1 MVVNVGRVDVIL
13 KDDLEKEFRMQVAKS
28 LGMKKGNL
36 TVAIEEAVKKWVEAE
51 RKREKAATGK
61 GP

>member
-1 MVVNVGRVDVIL
+1 MVVSMGRIDVIL
-13 KDDLEKEFRMQVAKS
+13 GDDLEKEFRMAVAKE

-36 TVAIEEAVKKWVEAE
+36 TVAIEDAIRQWVEAK
-51 RKREKAATGK
+51 RKREKTAAGK

>member
-1 MVVNVGRVDVIL
+1 MGRIDVIL
-13 KDDLEKEFRMQVAKS
+13 GDDLEKEFRMEVAKS

-36 TVAIEEAVKKWVEAE
+36 TVAIEEAIKQWIEAK
-51 RKREKAATGK
+51 RRREKVAAGK

>member
-1 MVVNVGRVDVIL
+1 MGRIDVIL
-13 KDDLEKEFRMQVAKS
+13 RDDLEKEFRMAVAKS

-36 TVAIEEAVKKWVEAE
+36 TVAIEDAIRQWVEAE
-51 RKREKAATGK
+51 RKREKAAAGK

>member
-1 MVVNVGRVDVIL
+1 MGRIDVIL
-13 KDDLEKEFRMQVAKS
+13 GDDLEKEFRMAVATS

-36 TVAIEEAVKKWVEAE
+36 TVAIEDAIRKWVEAK
-51 RKREKAATGK
+51 RKREKAVAGK

>member
-1 MVVNVGRVDVIL
+1 MGRIDVIL
-13 KDDLEKEFRMQVAKS
+13 GDDLEKEFRMAVAKE

-36 TVAIEEAVKKWVEAE
+36 TVAIEEAIKQWIEAK
-51 RKREKAATGK
+51 RKREKVTAGK

>member
-51 RKREKAATGK
+51 RKREKAAPRK

>member
-1 MVVNVGRVDVIL
+1 MGRIDVIL
-13 KDDLEKEFRMQVAKS
+13 RDDLEKEFRMAVAKE

-36 TVAIEEAVKKWVEAE
+36 TVAIEEAIKQWIEAK
-51 RKREKAATGK
+51 RKREKAAAGK

>member
-1 MVVNVGRVDVIL
+1 MGRIDVIL
-13 KDDLEKEFRMQVAKS
+13 GDDLEKEFRMAVAKE

-36 TVAIEEAVKKWVEAE
+36 TVAIEDAIRQWVEAK
-51 RKREKAATGK
+51 RKREKTAAGK

>member
-1 MVVNVGRVDVIL
+1 MGRIDVIL
-13 KDDLEKEFRMQVAKS
+13 GDDLEKEFRMEVAKS

-36 TVAIEEAVKKWVEAE
+36 TVAIEDAIRKWVEAK
-51 RKREKAATGK
+51 RKREKTAAGK